1 MLPTFSLLPFRTTY
15 ARKKKMKKRA
25 EETTL
30 SQRQR
35 KNRALGQLY
44 LTAYQNRANDEVKES
59 TSSLI
64 ENYEAFLRAPAVF
77 DYFFLVGNLTTLL
90 AYFYETSVKNASD
103 MNAAISSVYSIRYDD
118 RKSIATEMTK
128 LERLMGKAMIRA
140 ETNESFKDIVTSQ
153 WRKNIKALFENK
165 KKSLAMD
172 RVTLLEEVFE
182 FNLTGRAEQHEL
194 YWSGVILEAL
204 GERDFYHQ
212 QIVRRLEQ
220 NATALARHYAIIRNV
235 VCFKALVTLTIWSN
249 AHEGHTFNGDS
260 DTGILVYGDF
270 ARDYTVFK
278 ALAIKNTSIQLAYID
293 FGLSRHSDATT
304 LHIKSDKDT
313 RVFDDVFRTG
323 VLELSAMIHATG
335 ISNERAQLLA
345 DIAEQEKPNKQ
356 KTRLSISTSED
367 DDDDY

>member
-1 MLPTFSLLPFRTTY
+1 M
-15 ARKKKMKKRA
+15 KKKA
-25 EETTL
+25 EETTM

-44 LTAYQNRANDEVKES
+44 LTAYQNRANDEAKES

-90 AYFYETSVKNASD
+90 AYFYEVSVKNSSE
-103 MNAAISSVYSIRYDD
+103 MNAAISSIFSIRYDD
-118 RKSIATEMTK
+118 RKSMATEMTK

-194 YWSGVILEAL
+194 YWSGVILDAL

-220 NATALARHYAIIRNV
+220 NAIALARHYAIIRNV
-235 VCFKALVTLTIWSN
+235 VCFKSLVTLTIWSY
-249 AHEGHTFNGDS
+249 AHKDHTFGGDS
-260 DTGILVYGDF
+260 ILVYGDF
-270 ARDYTVFK
+270 TRDYKVFK
-278 ALAIKNTSIQLAYID
+278 ALAIKNTTIQLAYID
-293 FGLSRHSDATT
+293 FELSRHSDTIT

-335 ISNERAQLLA
+335 ISNERTQLLA
-345 DIAEQEKPNKQ
+345 DLAEQEKPNKQ

-367 DDDDY
+367 EDDDDDDY